1 MLRISVCLMTIIAA
15 AASMS
20 DGCQSLTQE
29 AGGDCKSAIK
39 ADTVLTVGLLQS
51 KVLLTGFV
59 PDSFPR
65 R

>member
-29 AGGDCKSAIK
+29 AEGDCKSAIK

-51 KVLLTGFV
+51 KVLLTSFV
-59 PDSFPR
+59 PDSFHR

>member
-1 MLRISVCLMTIIAA
+1 
-15 AASMS
+15 MS

-59 PDSFPR
+59 PDSFPHR
-65 R
+65 

>member
-15 AASMS
+15 AASIS
-20 DGCQSLTQE
+20 DGCQSLAQE
-29 AGGDCKSAIK
+29 DGGDCIQAIK
-39 ADTVLTVGLLQS
+39 AETVLTVGLLQS